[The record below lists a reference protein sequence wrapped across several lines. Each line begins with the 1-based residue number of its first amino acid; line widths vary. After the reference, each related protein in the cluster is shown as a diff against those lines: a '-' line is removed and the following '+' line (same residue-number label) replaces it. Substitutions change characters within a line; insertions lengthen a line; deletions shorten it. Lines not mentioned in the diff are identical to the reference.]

1 MGDSERLGFKEKCI
15 IEQLKASM
23 DPLPLFKQL
32 SVSGVCMNSL
42 NAHEELGTLLCN
54 LVRSNFG
61 LGVKILINSGL
72 DVSVCDPLT
81 GDTPLLLMCSEGLC
95 GPVKQLIDHL
105 PWEKLLQP
113 NRSGATP
120 LKHLLTRGHALCG
133 CIEKLMQRLPLVAA
147 LLKNPLRTSLTALI
161 KTDIVG
167 PRDHPNGVLYD
178 DWNFGS
184 ITSEMYNEHNV
195 LLITLDS
202 LLERIK
208 STDPMR
214 VLSVIQLWI
223 RANLLLLEGNHS
235 ERHHLRFFVPPN
247 LGQRE
252 RNLTCIGSRLI
263 SPLISVISEVN
274 QGHKSDPRIMLQL
287 VIERLISLNQLDAR
301 AIWQELHTCVTST
314 QVGGSPWQ
322 GLIEPAI
329 LSTGFPLTLRALTVL
344 ELRRQLQKRFVYS
357 CLTTHPTK
365 IPTENALVFVEWVN
379 QLVLPESVKKIIR
392 MD

>member
-1 MGDSERLGFKEKCI
+1 MGDSKQLGFKERCI

-23 DPLPLFKQL
+23 DPLPLFKKL
-32 SVSGVCMNSL
+32 SVSGVCMSSL

-54 LVRSNFG
+54 MVRSNFG
-61 LGVKILINSGL
+61 LGLKILINSGL
-72 DVSVCDPLT
+72 DLSVCDPLT

-95 GPVKQLIDHL
+95 GPVKQLLDHL

-133 CIEKLMQRLPLVAA
+133 CIEKLMQRLPLVTA
-147 LLKNPLRTSLTALI
+147 LLVNPLHTSLTAPI
-161 KTDIVG
+161 KVDMVSPTD
-167 PRDHPNGVLYD
+167 PPNGVLYD

-184 ITSEMYNEHNV
+184 ITSEMCSEHNV
-195 LLITLDS
+195 LLTTLDS

-223 RANLLLLEGNHS
+223 RANLLLIEGGAS
-235 ERHHLRFFVPPN
+235 PSFFVPLN
-247 LGQRE
+247 IGQCE
-252 RNLTCIGSRLI
+252 RNLTYVGSRLI
-263 SPLISVISEVN
+263 SPLITGISERN
-274 QGHKSDPRIMLQL
+274 QGRGADLRIMLQL

-301 AIWQELHTCVTST
+301 AFWQGQQASVIAT
-314 QVGGSPWQ
+314 QLGGSPWQ
-322 GLIEPAI
+322 DLIEPVI
-329 LSTGFPLTLRALTVL
+329 RSTGFPSTLRTLTVL

-357 CLTTHPTK
+357 CLATHPTK
-365 IPTENALVFVEWVN
+365 IPAENALVFVDWVD
-379 QLVLPESVKKIIR
+379 QLVLPESVKEIIR
-392 MD
+392 MN

>member
-1 MGDSERLGFKEKCI
+1 MGDSEWLSSKEKCI

-23 DPLPLFKQL
+23 DPLPLVKQL
-32 SVSGVCMNSL
+32 SVNGVCMSNL

-54 LVRSNFG
+54 MVRSNFG

-72 DVSVCDPLT
+72 DLSVCDPLT

-161 KTDIVG
+161 KTDMIG
-167 PRDHPNGVLYD
+167 PKDHPNGVLYD

-214 VLSVIQLWI
+214 VLGVIQLWI
-223 RANLLLLEGNHS
+223 RANLLLLE
-235 ERHHLRFFVPPN
+235 VPSNP
-247 LGQRE
+247 GQHE

-263 SPLISVISEVN
+263 SPLVNEIPDSN
-274 QGHKSDPRIMLQL
+274 QGQGTDPRIMLQM
-287 VIERLISLNQLDAR
+287 VIRHLISLNQLDAR
-301 AIWQELHTCVTST
+301 TIWQGLHACVTAT
-314 QVGGSPWQ
+314 QLGVSPWQ
-322 GLIEPAI
+322 DLIEPAI

-344 ELRRQLQKRFVYS
+344 ELRRQFQKRFVYS
-357 CLTTHPTK
+357 CLTTHPMK
-365 IPTENALVFVEWVN
+365 IPTENALVFVEWVD